1 MAATTYTIQNVL
13 NALIRGQAFTQ
24 PSELW
29 VALHTGSPG
38 LTGANEVDTGNWPS
52 YVRRDSLQGDTQA
65 AAWSSPDGNGITWN
79 QKQLIFPVFDGSSPV
94 TITHFSV
101 FNAETGGNCL
111 FSGALET
118 PREIGPSQ
126 VFVSDT
132 DKLGAQLS

>member
-1 MAATTYTIQNVL
+1 MAATTYTIENVL

-24 PSELW
+24 SSELW
-29 VALHTGSPG
+29 VALHAGDPGKDGS
-38 LTGANEVDTGNWPS
+38 NEVNTTDWPS

-65 AAWSSPDGNGITWN
+65 NAWSAPDAEGITWN
-79 QKQLIFPVFDGSSPV
+79 QKQLIFPVFDGGTEI

-101 FNAETGGNCL
+101 FDAELGGNCL

-118 PREIGPSQ
+118 PRQIGPSQ

-132 DKLGAQLS
+132 DKLGAKLS